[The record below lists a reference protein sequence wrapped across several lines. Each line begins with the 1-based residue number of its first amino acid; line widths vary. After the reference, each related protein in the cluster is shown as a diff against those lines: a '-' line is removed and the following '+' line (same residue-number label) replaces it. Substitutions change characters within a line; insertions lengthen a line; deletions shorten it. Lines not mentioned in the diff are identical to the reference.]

1 MVNRQIVGCSN
12 IILRKNIVEQN
23 VLIIFVNMIYSTLLN
38 FADKI
43 RQLRQQKGDPLRKVA
58 SFLDIDQAIL
68 SKIENGKRTATRVN
82 VIKLEE
88 YFGVEP
94 GTLMVLWLAD
104 KIISEV
110 GGEVQAIEAI
120 SIAEKRIGYL
130 SAEPVTKAQIIK
142 RVKEYFR
149 KQNKVKKAWLFGSYA
164 RGEHDI
170 DSDMDILVQVPAK
183 KSFTLFDIA
192 EIKYQ
197 LEKLIPLKVDVV
209 MHSAVNP
216 EILKRITPELILIYE
231 KSKNN

>member
-1 MVNRQIVGCSN
+1 MNFST
-12 IILRKNIVEQN
+12 IL
-23 VLIIFVNMIYSTLLN
+23 S

-43 RQLRQQKGDPLRKVA
+43 RELRLKKGDPLRKVA
-58 SFLDIDQAIL
+58 AFLDIDQAIL
-68 SKIENGKRTATRVN
+68 SKIENGKRTATRAN

-88 YFGVEP
+88 YYGVEP
-94 GTLMVLWLAD
+94 GTLMILWLAD

-110 GGEVQAIEAI
+110 GGEAHAFEAI
-120 SIAEKRIGYL
+120 SLAEKRIGYL

-142 RVKEYFR
+142 RIKEFFR
-149 KQNKVKKAWLFGSYA
+149 NQNKVKKAWLFGSYA
-164 RGEHDI
+164 RNEHDI
-170 DSDMDILVQVPAK
+170 DSDIDILLQVPAK

-209 MHSAVNP
+209 MHNAVNP

-231 KSKNN
+231 K